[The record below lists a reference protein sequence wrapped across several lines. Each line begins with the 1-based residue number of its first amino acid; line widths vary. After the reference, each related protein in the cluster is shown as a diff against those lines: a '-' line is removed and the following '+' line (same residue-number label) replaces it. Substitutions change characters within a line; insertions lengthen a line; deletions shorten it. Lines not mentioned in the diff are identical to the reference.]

1 MSAPYKPVSSKVDFA
16 ALETSILDFWD
27 KNDIFKK
34 SSDPARFD
42 KSYRFYDGPPFAT
55 GLPHY
60 GHLLA
65 GIIKD
70 IVPRFWTMRGYHV
83 ERRFGWDCHGLPVEF
98 EMEKELDLNGKH
110 EIENYGIDR
119 FNEDCRGIVLRYTAQ
134 WQDTVKR
141 IGRWVDF
148 DNDYK
153 TMDPEFMES
162 IWWVFK
168 SLWDKGLV
176 YEGHKVMPYCPRC
189 TTVLSNFE
197 TNQGYKD
204 TQDPAITVRF
214 KLVGEEKSYIIAWTT
229 TPWTLPSN
237 VALATGA
244 DIDYIQVKDSDG
256 DSYIMAKARL
266 SSYFKDENEYEVV
279 KEFKGSE
286 LKGRAYEPLF
296 DCCLDDIDGKKAYE
310 IVNAEFVSTEDG
322 TGIVHIAPAF
332 GEDDYAVAQDNDMA
346 FICTVDDQGCVTKH
360 LPEFEGM
367 FVKDADKGLIK
378 QLKNEGKLVHQATVQ
393 HSYPFCWRCD
403 SPLIYRAVSTWFVN
417 IEKIKDK
424 MLAANAQTS
433 WVPSHL
439 KDGRFGK
446 WLSGARDW
454 AISRNRYWGSPIPI
468 WRCEAC
474 DAKKV
479 MGSIDDLQ
487 KECGHEV
494 ADIHKHFVD
503 KISLTCECGGTMQRV
518 SEVLD
523 CWFESGSMPYAQMHY
538 PFENQEAFEN
548 NFPADF
554 VAEGLDQTRGW
565 FYTLTVLGA
574 ALFEKP
580 AFKNVIVNGLI
591 LAEDGKKMSKR
602 LKNYPAPDEV
612 MHKYGAEALRLYLI
626 NSPVVRGESL
636 KFSED
641 GIGEIMRQVL
651 LPLWNSYSFFT
662 TYANID
668 GWKPGEKIAI
678 TSDMDRWIMSRM
690 QTLVKEVNEEMEA
703 YRLYRVVDSLV
714 SFIDDLTN
722 WYIRRSRR
730 RFWKSEDDGDK
741 MQAYQTL
748 HSVLVE
754 LCHILAPFLPFVS
767 EEIYD
772 NLVKSVDPDAEE
784 SIHLCAFPSYDQSM
798 RDEALEE
805 EMAHVMRTVEM
816 GRALRSTHDLRIRQP
831 LGTVTVISRDP
842 HVEKMCEN
850 HRDIILG
857 ELNIKDLHFSSDEAS
872 LVDLSA
878 KANFKELGRKLGK
891 NMKAAASVIAAF
903 DGAVIAQLQDGG
915 TTDIEVNGE
924 TVTLGLDDI
933 VVHRSC
939 KEGTVIETDQG
950 ITVAIDTTITD
961 ELRIEGTA
969 RELVNRVQNLRKEA
983 GFEVADRITMSVTG
997 GNEDIAA
1004 AIETYGEY
1012 LCAETLCQGIVESAP
1027 ANSFVKDEELLGSS
1041 ITIALAQ
1048 VS

>member
-1 MSAPYKPVSSKVDFA
+1 MCIPYKPVPSKVDFA
-16 ALETSILDFWD
+16 DLETSILDFWD
-27 KNDIFKK
+27 KNNIFKK
-34 SSDPARFD
+34 SCDPARFT

-70 IVPRFWTMRGYHV
+70 IVPRFWTMRGYYV

-98 EMEKELDLNGKH
+98 EMEKELNLNGKH
-110 EIENYGIDR
+110 EIEDYGVDK

-214 KLVGEEKSYIIAWTT
+214 KLKDMDNTYVIAWTT

-237 VALATGA
+237 IALATGA
-244 DIDYIQVKDSDG
+244 NIDYVKVKDEQG
-256 DSYIMAKARL
+256 DIYIIAKARVGN
-266 SSYFKDENEYEVV
+266 YFNDESTFEILGEL
-279 KEFKGSE
+279 KGSE
-286 LKGRAYEPLF
+286 LKGLSYEPLF
-296 DCCLDDIDGKKAYE
+296 DCCREDIGDKKAYE
-310 IVNAEFVSTEDG
+310 VVNADYVSTEDG

-332 GEDDYAVAQDNDMA
+332 GEDDYAVAQANDMA
-346 FICTVDDQGCVTKH
+346 FICTVDDQGKIDKH
-360 LPEFEGM
+360 LPEYEGM

-378 QLKNEGKLVHQATVQ
+378 QLKNEGKLVHQATIQ

-403 SPLIYRAVSTWFVN
+403 SPLIYRAVSTWFVSV
-417 IEKIKDK
+417 EKIKDK
-424 MLAANAQTS
+424 MLSTNAQTS

-468 WRCEAC
+468 WRCQEC

-479 MGSIDDLQ
+479 MGSIAELEN
-487 KECGHEV
+487 ECSQTV
-494 ADIHKHFVD
+494 SDIHKHFVD
-503 KISLTCECGGTMQRV
+503 KISLTCQCGGKMTRV
-518 SEVLD
+518 TEVLD

-538 PFENQEAFEN
+538 PFENKETFEN

-602 LKNYPAPDEV
+602 LKNYPAPDVV
-612 MHKYGAEALRLYLI
+612 MNKYGAEALRLYLI

-668 GWKPGEKIAI
+668 GWKPGDKIKI
-678 TSDMDRWIMSRM
+678 TSDMDKWILSRM
-690 QTLVKEVNEEMEA
+690 QTLIKEVNEEMEA
-703 YRLYRVVDSLV
+703 YRLYKVVDSLV

-730 RFWKSEDDGDK
+730 RFWKSEDDSDK
-741 MQAYQTL
+741 NQAYQTL
-748 HSVLVE
+748 YSVLVE

-767 EEIYD
+767 EEIYA
-772 NLVKSVDPDAEE
+772 NLVKSVDENAEE
-784 SIHLCAFPSYDQSM
+784 SIHLCKFPSYNPDL
-798 RDEALEE
+798 RDEALEA
-805 EMAHVMRTVEM
+805 EMANVMRTVEM

-831 LGTVTVISRDP
+831 LGTITIISRDAS
-842 HVEKMCEN
+842 VEKICQN

-857 ELNIKDLHFSSDEAS
+857 ELNIKNIEFSSDEAS

-878 KANFKELGRKLGK
+878 KANFKMLGRKLGK
-891 NMKAAASVIAAF
+891 NMKAAASLIAKF
-903 DGAVIAQLQDGG
+903 DSALISKLQEGG
-915 TTDIEVNGE
+915 TTDIVIDNQ
-924 TVTLGLDDI
+924 TFTLSLDDI
-933 VVHRSC
+933 IVHRTC
-939 KEGTVIETDQG
+939 KEGTVIETDKG

-969 RELVNRVQNLRKEA
+969 RELVNRIQNLRKEA
-983 GFEVADRITMSVTG
+983 GFEVADRIQMALVG
-997 GNEDIAA
+997 GNDDIKT
-1004 AIETYGEY
+1004 AIDQHKDY
-1012 LCAETLCQGIVESAP
+1012 LCAETLCREILTEIP
-1027 ANSFVKDEELLGSS
+1027 KDSFNKDEDILGSKLS
-1041 ITIALAQ
+1041 IYL
-1048 VS
+1048 VRV

>member
-1 MSAPYKPVSSKVDFA
+1 MCAPYKPVSSKVDFA
-16 ALETSILDFWD
+16 SIETSILDFWD
-27 KNDIFKK
+27 QNDIFKK

-98 EMEKELDLNGKH
+98 EMEKELNLNGKQ
-110 EIENYGIDR
+110 EIEEYGVDQ
-119 FNEDCRGIVLRYTAQ
+119 FNEECRGIVLRYTAQ
-134 WQDTVKR
+134 WKDTVKR

-168 SLWDKGLV
+168 SLWDKDLV

-214 KLVGEEKSYIIAWTT
+214 KVVGEENTYIIAWTT

-237 VALATGA
+237 IALATGP
-244 DIDYIQVKDSDG
+244 DIDYIKVKDSDG
-256 DSYIMAKARL
+256 DTYIMAKARL
-266 SSYFKDENEYEVV
+266 GSYFKNEADYEVV
-279 KEFKGSE
+279 GECKGSD
-286 LKGRAYEPLF
+286 LKGTSYEPLF
-296 DCCLDDIDGKKAYE
+296 DCCRDDIDGKRAYE
-310 IVNAEFVSTEDG
+310 VVNADYVSTEDG

-332 GEDDYAVAQDNDMA
+332 GEEDYAVADANGMA
-346 FICTVDDQGCVTKH
+346 FICTVDDHGRITKH

-378 QLKNEGKLVHQATVQ
+378 QLKNEGKLVHQATLQ

-403 SPLIYRAVSTWFVN
+403 SPLIYRAVSTWFVSV
-417 IEKIKDK
+417 EKIKDR
-424 MLAANAQTS
+424 MLAANAQTT
-433 WVPSHL
+433 WVPDHL

-446 WLSGARDW
+446 WLEGARDW

-468 WRCEAC
+468 WRCQEC
-474 DAKKV
+474 DTKKV
-479 MGSIDDLQ
+479 MGSIDELQ
-487 KECGHEV
+487 QASGKEV
-494 ADIHKHFVD
+494 SDIHKHFVD
-503 KISLTCECGGTMQRV
+503 KIDLKCDCGGTMKRV

-538 PFENQEAFEN
+538 PFENREAFEN

-574 ALFEKP
+574 ALFDKP

-612 MHKYGAEALRLYLI
+612 MDKYGAEALRLYLI

-636 KFSED
+636 KFSEE

-668 GWKPGEKIAI
+668 GWVPGEKIEI
-678 TSDMDRWIMSRM
+678 TNEMDRWIVSRM
-690 QTLVKEVNEEMEA
+690 QTLIKEVNEEMES

-714 SFIDDLTN
+714 KFIDDLTN

-741 MQAYQTL
+741 AQAYQTL
-748 HSVLVE
+748 HGVLVE

-772 NLVKSVDPDAEE
+772 NLVKSVKADAVE
-784 SIHLCAFPSYDQSM
+784 SIHLCDFPSYDEKL
-798 RDEALEE
+798 RDEVLEAD
-805 EMAHVMRTVEM
+805 MANVMRTVEM

-831 LGTVTVISRDP
+831 LGAVTVISRDTK
-842 HVEKMCEN
+842 VENICR
-850 HRDIILG
+850 HYRDIILG
-857 ELNIKDLHFSSDEAS
+857 ELNIKEIAFSRDEAE

-878 KANFKELGRKLGK
+878 KANFKTLGRKLGK
-891 NMKAAASVIAAF
+891 NMKAAA
-903 DGAVIAQLQDGG
+903 AVIAQFDSEVISTLQDGG
-915 TTDIEVNGE
+915 TTEIEIDGE
-924 TVTLGLDDI
+924 SVTLGGDDI
-933 VVHRSC
+933 IVHRAC
-939 KEGTVIETDQG
+939 KEGTVIETDRG

-969 RELVNRVQNLRKEA
+969 RELVNRIQNLRKEA
-983 GFEVADRITMSVTG
+983 GFEVADRITVSLAG
-997 GNEDIAA
+997 GSDDVKAA
-1004 AIETYGEY
+1004 LASHGDY
-1012 LCAETLCQGIVESAP
+1012 LCAETLCQELLADAP
-1027 ANSFVKDEELLGSS
+1027 AGAFSKEEDILGATV
-1041 ITIALAQ
+1041 TIALAK
-1048 VS
+1048 V